1 MNAKRWGCFT
11 LVTECLSANAWRKII
26 MDKQDI
32 IRMAK
37 EAGATPL
44 APGFLERF
52 FHMAQAAA
60 VEQERKEFAVHA
72 IDIARKVIEEEREA
86 CAKECEHTAVRMGS
100 EWMAH
105 HCAAAIR
112 ARGETK

>member
-1 MNAKRWGCFT
+1 
-11 LVTECLSANAWRKII
+11 

-32 IRMAK
+32 IRMAR

-52 FHMAQAAA
+52 YDIATAAA

-72 IDIARKVIEEEREA
+72 IDIARKAIEERDKFWQNHMEPQIEIEVNEAILEEREA
-86 CAKECEHTAVRMGS
+86 CAKVAEDFLTSGRSPLGRSV
-100 EWMAH
+100 
-105 HCAAAIR
+105 AAAIR
-112 ARGETK
+112 ARGEMK